1 MSMYGKNI
9 NVDLAKRTIDQ
20 QELALETI
28 LQCLGGFG
36 FNVERLYRQ
45 LLTNTD
51 PLEGNNILM
60 ISRGLL
66 TGTTAPSSSRIHIN
80 GLSPLSGLLGS
91 SSLAGMFGFRMYCL
105 GIHSFSITGQANQP
119 VYLYLGTGGLEFK
132 SAAHLWGLDTR
143 ETEDNLKKEY
153 GSENIDILTIGP
165 AGENKV
171 PYASITTGG
180 RNHEDGR
187 NGLGALMGVKNLK
200 AIVLQA
206 KSKKTI
212 NSAEQVA
219 AVKVYI
225 AHLKSNISRFNNYSK
240 YGSSGDILET
250 NEKGMLGSYNYQE
263 SQIENA
269 EQIDGR
275 QLNRFETKKG
285 QSHNCPIEC
294 NSEVELQSEPFR
306 GFRGGR
312 PEYESIISLGTL
324 CGLTDPEAVIYLS
337 NLCHNLGLDTIST
350 GSVIAFAME
359 LFQRKILT
367 WEDTDG
373 LIIKW
378 GDVEVMEALI
388 RQIAYRESF
397 GEILSLGVKKA
408 AEKIGRDAIKYA
420 YHVKGVE
427 IYGRDPRGMAEVALA
442 YAVSLQG
449 GDYTNIY
456 TNPESTTSSDQSVK
470 EEGAQ
475 DVIDFNATNGQGVTA
490 KKCMLV
496 CAVIDSLGLCKAPI
510 LSVIGDLSLQAEA
523 RLIKAVTGLDITPEA
538 LYLIGERIVQMG
550 KIINLRQ
557 GSGRSDDV
565 LPAFFQNTP
574 ISSGP
579 TKGRKIDL
587 EAMVEAFHQCMNWD
601 KKGYPTKE
609 ILQQF
614 DLKI

>member
-1 MSMYGKNI
+1 VSQYKNNI
-9 NVDLAKRTIDQ
+9 NVDLSTRAIDQ
-20 QELALETI
+20 QALALETI

-36 FNVERLYRQ
+36 FNVESLYRH
-45 LLTNTD
+45 LLKDTN
-51 PLEGNNILM
+51 PLAPDNLLM

-66 TGTTAPSSSRIHIN
+66 TGTGAPSSSRIHIN

-91 SSLAGMFGFRMYCL
+91 SSLGGMFGFRMYCL
-105 GIHSFSITGQANQP
+105 GINSFSITGQANQP
-119 VYLYLGTGGLEFK
+119 VYLYFGTGGLEFK

-143 ETEDNLKKEY
+143 ETEAILKKEY

-171 PYASITTGG
+171 HYASIITGSD
-180 RNHEDGR
+180 HADGR
-187 NGLGALMGVKNLK
+187 NGLGALMGAKNLK
-200 AIVLQA
+200 AVVLQVEP
-206 KSKKTI
+206 KKTI
-212 NSAEQVA
+212 NSTEQA
-219 AVKVYI
+219 AVVKAYI
-225 AHLKSNISRFNNYSK
+225 ARLKSNVSRFNNYAR

-250 NEKGMLGSYNYQE
+250 NERGMLGSYNYQE

-275 QLNRFETKKG
+275 QLNRFERKKG
-285 QSHNCPIEC
+285 QNLNCPIEC
-294 NSEVELQSEPFR
+294 KLEVELQSEPFR
-306 GFRGGR
+306 GFRGIR
-312 PEYESIISLGTL
+312 PEYESIISLGSL
-324 CGLTDPEAVIYLS
+324 CGVTDPEAVIYLS
-337 NLCHNLGLDTIST
+337 NLCNILGLDTIST

-373 LIIKW
+373 LIVKW
-378 GDVEVMEALI
+378 GDVDVMEALI
-388 RQIAYRESF
+388 RQIAYRE
-397 GEILSLGVKKA
+397 GLGKILSLGVKKA
-408 AEKIGRDAIKYA
+408 AEKIGRDANKYA

-427 IYGRDPRGMAEVALA
+427 IFGRDPRGAAEVALA

-449 GDYTNIY
+449 GDYTSVHSIS
-456 TNPESTTSSDQSVK
+456 ESWSSVGQN
-470 EEGAQ
+470 EQEYETQ
-475 DVIDFNATNGQGVTA
+475 DVIDFSSSKGQGMMA

-496 CAVIDSLGLCKAPI
+496 GAIIDSLGLCKVPV
-510 LSVIGDLSLQAEA
+510 LSVLGDLSLQSEA
-523 RLIKAVTGLDITPEA
+523 RLIKAITGLDITPEA
-538 LYLIGERIVQMG
+538 LYLIGERILQMG

-557 GSGRSDDV
+557 GSDQSDDV

-574 ISSGP
+574 ISTGP

-587 EAMVEAFHQCMNWD
+587 EPMVEAFYQCMNWD